1 MSRDWTG
8 ESPGDVAVAAPATN
22 VPPAPPPTPF
32 DVHGALPTG
41 TTVLEASAGTGKT
54 YTIAAL
60 AARYVAEGHAELH
73 QLMIVT
79 FGRMATDEL
88 RVRVRDR
95 LVRLEAQLAEAL
107 GRTPHGTA
115 VPARDDVAELL
126 LAVEASELAR
136 RHERVARA
144 LADFD
149 AATIATTHEF
159 CLRMLDDLG
168 VLGDP
173 EPDAVFVEHLAE
185 LTAEV
190 ARDVYLRRY
199 ATAEQPL
206 LTFEAALR
214 LAEDVVR
221 AGPIRLVPD
230 LGAGARADERVGFAH
245 EVVDEV
251 QRRKERARY
260 LTYDDML
267 TRLQAALA
275 DPQHGELAAQ
285 RLRDRF
291 PVVLVDEFQDTD
303 PIQWDILRRA
313 FHQHSTLVVIGDPK
327 QAIYAFRGADVNSY
341 LQVARESTTIATL
354 GTCYRSDRA
363 LLDGLDLIMGDASLG
378 DPAIVVRPVGSA
390 HPTRRLAGAGAPV
403 RVRVLP
409 PKENGEQEYVNR
421 LRRRIAKDL
430 VAEIAGLLGPAEPGT
445 GATLALDGREPR
457 PVRASDIAV
466 LVRRNVAGEQIR
478 DALAAAGIPAVL
490 HGSDSVFTSL
500 AARDWLRV
508 LQALEQPRQSL
519 VREAALTSLVGWT
532 FPRLVQADEA
542 ALADLSYDFRRWSR
556 TLAFRGVAA
565 LLETMGTDTAL
576 SERVLAR
583 PDGERLLTDLRHIA
597 QRLHA
602 QMTGQQLGV
611 AGLREWLAGAIEVA
625 VTDDVT
631 EGLRRLATDAA
642 AVQVLTLHRSKGLEF
657 PVVFLPEAWDCF
669 VPTDE
674 RDAVLRLHEDGTEV
688 LDVGGRQAAG
698 RPDRFRRSL
707 AEEAGENLR
716 LNYVG
721 MTRAQCQVVTWWA
734 DARTTTTSALHRF
747 WARPARV
754 GDPDPSYPAT
764 LGPADEPVP
773 RSAQTM
779 VGDASRVLTVE
790 KVQPRPPTRRRVGA
804 ASPVDL
810 AARRFERVLDTAWR
824 RTSYSSLTA
833 AAHGAAPAGGVGSEP
848 EPVKEDDESVALPA
862 APVAAGAAG
871 QPSAAG
877 QLLSPMRDLPSGVDF
892 GTAVHA
898 VLEVL
903 DPTADDLPAATL
915 AATTDALSRLPHGDL
930 TPETLAEALLPSLA
944 TPLGPLADDRSLAEL
959 SPADRLCEL
968 VFELPLA
975 GGDRPRADVRLGD
988 LAPVLA
994 RHLAADDPVVG
1005 YGDLLSH
1012 PPLADESLKGYLTG
1026 SIDAVLRV
1034 GPPTQRRYLV
1044 VDYKT
1049 NWLGRGEPG
1058 ELSVA
1063 DYAPTALAAAM
1074 QAAHYPLQALLYEVA
1089 QHRML
1094 RWRLT
1099 DYDPERHLGGALYLF
1114 LRGMAGPET
1123 PRVAGVPHGVFS
1135 WKPRATL
1142 VTELSDLLDRG
1153 PR

>member
-8 ESPGDVAVAAPATN
+8 ASASADVALAAPTPTA
-22 VPPAPPPTPF
+22 PPAPAPTPF
-32 DVHGALPTG
+32 DVHGPLPTG

-54 YTIAAL
+54 FTIAAL

-95 LVRLEAQLAEAL
+95 LVRLEAQLTEAL
-107 GRTPHGTA
+107 GRTPPGTP
-115 VPARDDVAELL
+115 VPPRDDVAALL
-126 LAVEASELAR
+126 LAVEPTELAR
-136 RHERVARA
+136 RHERVSRA

-199 ATAEQPL
+199 ANQEQPL
-206 LTFEAALR
+206 LKFEDALR
-214 LAEDVVR
+214 LADDVVR

-230 LGAGARADERVGFAH
+230 LGAGARADERVGFAR
-245 EVVDEV
+245 EVVEEV

-275 DPQHGELAAQ
+275 DPRHGELAAQ

-390 HPTRRLAGAGAPV
+390 HPTRRLTAAGAPV

-421 LRRRIAKDL
+421 LRRRITKDL
-430 VAEIAGLLGPAEPGT
+430 VAEIAGLLGSEARLSLDGAEP
-445 GATLALDGREPR
+445 RR
-457 PVRASDIAV
+457 VQASDLAV

-490 HGSDSVFTSL
+490 HGSDSVFSSL

-508 LQALEQPRQSL
+508 LQALEQPRQAL

-532 FPRLVQADEA
+532 FPRLVQADET
-542 ALADLSYDFRRWSR
+542 ALADLSYAFRRWSR

-602 QMTGQQLGV
+602 QMTGRQLGV
-611 AGLREWLAGAIEVA
+611 AGLREWLAEAIEVA

-657 PVVFLPEAWDCF
+657 PVVYLPEAWDCF
-669 VPTDE
+669 VPADE
-674 RDAVLRLHEDGTEV
+674 RDAVLRLHEDGAEV

-764 LGPADEPVP
+764 LGPAQEPLP
-773 RSAQTM
+773 RSARLL
-779 VGDASRVLTVE
+779 VGDPARVLSVE
-790 KVQPRPPTRRRVGA
+790 EVQSRPPTRRQPGSA
-804 ASPVDL
+804 APVDL
-810 AARRFERVLDTAWR
+810 AARRFERLLDTAWR

-833 AAHGAAPAGGVGSEP
+833 AAHGGAPPAGVGSEA

-862 APVAAGAAG
+862 APAAPAGSPSPAAE
-871 QPSAAG
+871 
-877 QLLSPMRDLPSGVDF
+877 LLSPMRDLPSGVDF

-903 DPTADDLPAATL
+903 DPTSDDLATATL

-975 GGDRPRADVRLGD
+975 GGDRPRADVRLAD
-988 LAPVLA
+988 LGPVLT
-994 RHLAADDPVVG
+994 RHLAADDPLVG
-1005 YGDLLSH
+1005 YADLLGH
-1012 PPLADESLKGYLTG
+1012 PPLAEESLKGYLTG

-1034 GPPTQRRYLV
+1034 GPPAERRYLV

-1063 DYAPTALAAAM
+1063 DYAPPALAAAM
-1074 QAAHYPLQALLYEVA
+1074 QTAHYPLQALLYEVA
-1089 QHRML
+1089 LHRML
-1094 RWRLT
+1094 RWRLS

-1135 WKPRATL
+1135 WRPPAAL
-1142 VTELSDLLDRG
+1142 ITELSDLLDRG

>member
-1 MSRDWTG
+1 MTPDWTG
-8 ESPGDVAVAAPATN
+8 ERSGAADIQTSPP
-22 VPPAPPPTPF
+22 VPQPPPRTSPTLTPF
-32 DVHGALPTG
+32 DVRGPLPTG

-54 YTIAAL
+54 FTIAAL

-73 QLMIVT
+73 QLMMVT

-88 RVRVRDR
+88 RVRVRER
-95 LVRLEAQLAEAL
+95 LVVLESQLAEVL
-107 GRTPHGTA
+107 GRTPPGTP
-115 VPARDDVAELL
+115 VPARDPVAELVL
-126 LAVEASELAR
+126 DVEATERAR
-136 RHERVARA
+136 RHERVSRA

-185 LTAEV
+185 LTSEV

-199 ATAEQPL
+199 ANQAQPPL
-206 LTFEAALR
+206 RFEDALR

-230 LGAGARADERVGFAH
+230 LGSGARADERVGFAR

-275 DPQHGELAAQ
+275 DPRHGALAAQ
-285 RLRDRF
+285 RLRERF

-341 LQVARESTTIATL
+341 LQVAREATTIATL

-390 HPTRRLAGAGAPV
+390 HPHRRLRDAGAPV

-409 PKENGEQEYVNR
+409 PKENGEQEYVSR
-421 LRRRIAKDL
+421 LRRRITKDL
-430 VAEIAGLLGPAEPGT
+430 VAEIAGLLGSDARLSLG
-445 GATLALDGREPR
+445 GQAARA
-457 PVRASDIAV
+457 VRASDLAV

-490 HGSDSVFTSL
+490 HGSDSVFSSL

-508 LQALEQPRQSL
+508 LQALEQPRQAL

-532 FPRLVQADEA
+532 FPRLVQADET

-556 TLAFRGVAA
+556 ALAFRGVAA

-583 PDGERLLTDLRHIA
+583 PDGERLLTDLRHVA

-602 QMTGQQLGV
+602 QMTSRQLGV
-611 AGLREWLAGAIEVA
+611 AGLREWLAEAIEVA

-631 EGLRRLATDAA
+631 ESLRRLATDAA
-642 AVQVLTLHRSKGLEF
+642 AVRVLTLHRSKGLEF
-657 PVVFLPEAWDCF
+657 PVVYLPEAWDCF
-669 VPTDE
+669 VPADE
-674 RDAVLRLHEDGTEV
+674 RDAVLRLHEGGTEV

-698 RPDRFRRSL
+698 RPERFRHSL

-716 LNYVG
+716 LTYVG

-747 WARPARV
+747 WARPTRV
-754 GDPDPSYPAT
+754 GDPEPSYPST
-764 LGPADEPVP
+764 LGPAHEPRP
-773 RSAQTM
+773 RSAEPV
-779 VGDASRVLTVE
+779 VGDTGHLLSVE
-790 KVQPRPPTRRRVGA
+790 EVQPRPTTRARTGTA
-804 ASPVDL
+804 APDVL
-810 AARRFERVLDTAWR
+810 AARRFDRTLDSDWR

-833 AAHGAAPAGGVGSEP
+833 AAHGAAPVAGVSSEP
-848 EPVKEDDESVALPA
+848 EPLKEDDERVTAPPA
-862 APVAAGAAG
+862 VPADAVGATV
-871 QPSAAG
+871 PE
-877 QLLSPMRDLPSGVDF
+877 LLSPMRDLPSGVDF

-903 DPTADDLPAATL
+903 DPTAGDLPVATL

-930 TPETLAEALLPSLA
+930 TPERLAEALLPSLA
-944 TPLGPLADDRSLAEL
+944 TPLGPLADDRTLSDL

-968 VFELPLA
+968 AFELPLA
-975 GGDRPRADVRLGD
+975 GGDRPCADVRLGD
-988 LAPVLA
+988 LAPVLD
-994 RHLAADDPVVG
+994 RHLASDDPLVG
-1005 YGDLLSH
+1005 YGEQLAH
-1012 PPLADESLKGYLTG
+1012 PPLADESLRGYLTG

-1034 GPPTQRRYLV
+1034 GPPTERRYLV

-1049 NWLGRGEPG
+1049 NWLGRGGPG

-1063 DYAPTALAAAM
+1063 DYAPPVMAAAM

-1089 QHRML
+1089 LHRLL
-1094 RWRLT
+1094 RWRLA
-1099 DYDPERHLGGALYLF
+1099 DYDPQRHLGGALYLF

-1123 PRVAGVPHGVFS
+1123 PRVADVPHGVFS
-1135 WKPRATL
+1135 WRPPPAL
-1142 VTELSDLLDRG
+1142 ITELSDLLDRG